1 MLQNFLNYT
10 VRGRVQRNG
19 ATLLALSTVAMGG
32 VEPGTMVIA
41 ARERGEPP
49 LQDTYLHDLTR
60 VFRPGDGR
68 FPFLYGRTP
77 CVKIDAATA
86 AAAAHFNVGP
96 EANAREGDPDR
107 RINLVWRAY
116 QCTAGTRVQG
126 GPGSDDR
133 PTSWEVGAI
142 IKAWEDRG
150 PASIAGVVVD
160 TYDADG
166 SRPPVPP
173 LLRKF
178 GGFIRYLLENFKPWL
193 CLRKGGGKPSTPT
206 HDHRGHGC
214 QVRHLRHHSASS
226 HCGPQLRG
234 RIQLLRKTVS
244 LSLMRRI

>member
-77 CVKIDAATA
+77 CVKIDAAAAAA

-178 GGFIRYLLENFKPWL
+178 GGFIRYLLENFKPF
-193 CLRKGGGKPSTPT
+193 
-206 HDHRGHGC
+206 
-214 QVRHLRHHSASS
+214 
-226 HCGPQLRG
+226 
-234 RIQLLRKTVS
+234 
-244 LSLMRRI
+244 

>member
-77 CVKIDAATA
+77 CVKIDAAA

-166 SRPPVPP
+166 AATRGRWSRAPSTRSTLAVPP
-173 LLRKF
+173 KR
-178 GGFIRYLLENFKPWL
+178 R
-193 CLRKGGGKPSTPT
+193 
-206 HDHRGHGC
+206 
-214 QVRHLRHHSASS
+214 
-226 HCGPQLRG
+226 
-234 RIQLLRKTVS
+234 RKTIDS
-244 LSLMRRI
+244 DARPSGTWLPGATSSSPFRIIPLRTTASRKDSTST